1 MQGAIIT
8 TLHEKSG
15 LKGWQWLFVID
26 FIITVPI
33 AIYGFLMFPDTPHT
47 VKACT
52 SSCPASANDGYV
64 ADL

>member
-1 MQGAIIT
+1 MQGAIIS

-26 FIITVPI
+26 FIITIPI

-47 VKACT
+47 VKACEQ
-52 SSCPASANDGYV
+52 SPMR
-64 ADL
+64 